1 MVQILGSLVLPS
13 QLGFLLAAAGILFLF
28 PLRTRRT
35 GMLMLVSAIAV
46 LAVFS
51 SGKTATGV
59 MSPLEYAFPRIP
71 DDPPPAQA
79 IVILA
84 AYAADDPNMS
94 LSDRPNPSALYRI
107 VEGVLLWRKCQDC
120 RVIVTGSSPTTEV
133 MGALVVALGVPSER
147 VTLDTD
153 AINTAASA
161 TNVQRLLGTNRFF
174 LVTSA
179 GQRLPL
185 AAWSQSR
192 RRPIISCRN
201 EWPRRAGRC
210 RRSICRRR
218 ISPCASGSARCG
230 TACAVNESVA
240 ALVGRALGSRLLSA
254 CLPPTEF
261 PPQPIDATAQ
271 KTLYAFE
278 PDVFDNSH
286 RQPP

>member
-13 QLGFLLAAAGILFLF
+13 QLGFLLAAAGILLLV
-28 PLRTRRT
+28 PRRTRRA
-35 GMLMLVSAIAV
+35 GILMLISAIAV

-79 IVILA
+79 IVVLA
-84 AYAADDPNMS
+84 AYAADDPDMS

-133 MGALVVALGVPSER
+133 MGALVVALGVPSDR

-161 TNVQRLLGTNRFF
+161 TNVQRLLGTSRFF

-179 GQRLPL
+179 GHLPRAM
-185 AAWSQSR
+185 AAFAAR
-192 RRPIISCRN
+192 GLEPIPAPTDHQL
-201 EWPRRAGRC
+201 PRRVAQA
-210 RRSICRRR
+210 SWTL
-218 ISPCASGSARCG
+218 SPFHLQASDLAMHEWVG
-230 TACAVNESVA
+230 
-240 ALVGRALGSRLLSA
+240 ALWYRLRG
-254 CLPPTEF
+254 
-261 PPQPIDATAQ
+261 Q
-271 KTLYAFE
+271 
-278 PDVFDNSH
+278 
-286 RQPP
+286 